1 MSNKVTQPDIDASGI
16 YEGGSI
22 SQITADELT
31 DNTIAIRQLINSH
44 NLVANES
51 KNKDVEIQSIKSQME
66 YLKTSPF
73 TSIIT
78 TIMNI
83 VGTICIG
90 IGATLVTETSPPWHS
105 KTILILG
112 GILVLLGSLANI
124 FYPKAREWFNP
135 EK

>member
-22 SQITADELT
+22 LQITADELT
-31 DNTIAIRQLINSH
+31 DNTVAIRQLINSH

-51 KNKDVEIQSIKSQME
+51 KNKDVEIQNIKSQME

-78 TIMNI
+78 AIINI
-83 VGTICIG
+83 V
-90 IGATLVTETSPPWHS
+90 
-105 KTILILG
+105 
-112 GILVLLGSLANI
+112 
-124 FYPKAREWFNP
+124 
-135 EK
+135 